1 MRRASLLL
9 SALAL
14 AACASPPAPPPTPP
28 ASAAAP
34 LDTSGA
40 RDALDAALRS
50 LAKRNFDVSACVVG
64 DFKVA
69 DEATVRAGEPI
80 GERCTML
87 VARRADR
94 TWLVNVRPATTA
106 TPSRAGGNQAL
117 VEVTPGAEGVKKI
130 EYVK

>member
-1 MRRASLLL
+1 MRRAFALL

-14 AACASPPAPPPTPP
+14 AACAPPPSPPPTPP
-28 ASAAAP
+28 AAPP

-50 LAKRNFDVSACVVG
+50 LAKRNFDVSACAPG

-69 DEATVRAGEPI
+69 AEAAVRAGEPI

-106 TPSRAGGNQAL
+106 APSRAGGSQAL